1 MATLLAA
8 SLVFAVFADYHSQ
21 LIFKQLEYMK
31 LQPKNAG
38 SFFDNLLT
46 TFERYREYS
55 MLAYALA
62 ACSVLCM
69 IAGNQIMRK

>member
-1 MATLLAA
+1 MATLLAV
-8 SLVFAVFADYHSQ
+8 SLIFAVVADYYSQ
-21 LIFKQLEYMK
+21 LVLKQLEYMK
-31 LQPKNAG
+31 LQPRNAAP
-38 SFFDNLLT
+38 FLDNLLT

-69 IAGNQIMRK
+69 IAGNHIMKK